1 MIFVAQ
7 IGIDYVWLCRRCMWN
22 RTPRAGQFRGWTP
35 LVHSRTDLR
44 RRGVL
49 SDGNLGEPP
58 EIFVYTAIP
67 AWIMMHHDGS
77 WFMIP
82 LLNWP
87 LDATWIFLNH
97 TESPTC
103 LSREKT
109 PGGDSPI
116 MEYHGSPL
124 FLRVKNAFVLLIH
137 TGRSG
142 RGSMLRGLLLQG
154 SYAGARTF
162 QWDRGGQ
169 GGQTK
174 QGKLWMLAQLV
185 IGDVPAAKI

>member
-1 MIFVAQ
+1 MSDCAGDVCGTERPELVSSGVGLLSCTLGQ
-7 IGIDYVWLCRRCMWN
+7 IWGGGVSYRMGISGSLRKFLCTR
-22 RTPRAGQFRGWTP
+22 
-35 LVHSRTDLR
+35 
-44 RRGVL
+44 L
-49 SDGNLGEPP
+49 SLLGS
-58 EIFVYTAIP
+58 
-67 AWIMMHHDGS
+67 WCIMMDHDGS

>member
-1 MIFVAQ
+1 
-7 IGIDYVWLCRRCMWN
+7 
-22 RTPRAGQFRGWTP
+22 
-35 LVHSRTDLR
+35 
-44 RRGVL
+44 
-49 SDGNLGEPP
+49 
-58 EIFVYTAIP
+58 
-67 AWIMMHHDGS
+67 
-77 WFMIP
+77 
-82 LLNWP
+82 
-87 LDATWIFLNH
+87 
-97 TESPTC
+97 
-103 LSREKT
+103 
-109 PGGDSPI
+109 